1 MNFENSFGFAVNGQN
16 FRVKHAVQAQSVFRH
31 VVRRAEDLGMV
42 VNSSK
47 TAMICMS
54 AATDFKADAF
64 MFDSDQGRVKCTD
77 TIKALGVYF
86 SSDLSMEAQV
96 RHIIKA
102 VRARYWT
109 LRNLKSNGFTN
120 EELVQ
125 VYKTMIRPIR
135 LSLIHI

>member
-16 FRVKHAVQAQSVFRH
+16 FRVKHAVQAQNVFRH

-64 MFDSDQGRVKCTD
+64 MFDSDQGRVKC
-77 TIKALGVYF
+77 IPK
-86 SSDLSMEAQV
+86 
-96 RHIIKA
+96 
-102 VRARYWT
+102 
-109 LRNLKSNGFTN
+109 FTN
-120 EELVQ
+120 SVTKHLHHHEQREW
-125 VYKTMIRPIR
+125 KGK
-135 LSLIHI
+135 